1 MSTPVPGPGWRL
13 IAPGTK
19 LQKGDQYAAGPKW
32 LNTVEVGRLARADLV
47 YRRRTSGKSAT
58 SSKIDLGEKLAAL
71 AHQRAKTLQ
80 MSTAAYV
87 RQCVEGELSRC
98 NIAKIQA
105 QSPSA
110 TPPVSHWQN
119 GESD

>member
-1 MSTPVPGPGWRL
+1 MTTPVPGPGWRL
-13 IAPGTK
+13 LAPGTK

-32 LNTVEVGRLARADLV
+32 INTIEVGRPCRADLI
-47 YRRRTSGKSAT
+47 YRRRAFPKSST
-58 SSKIDLGEKLAAL
+58 SSKINLGEKLAARD
-71 AHQRAKTLQ
+71 RAKALQ
-80 MSTAAYV
+80 MSTVAYI
-87 RQCVEGELSRC
+87 RQCVEGELNRS

-105 QSPSA
+105 QAPTA